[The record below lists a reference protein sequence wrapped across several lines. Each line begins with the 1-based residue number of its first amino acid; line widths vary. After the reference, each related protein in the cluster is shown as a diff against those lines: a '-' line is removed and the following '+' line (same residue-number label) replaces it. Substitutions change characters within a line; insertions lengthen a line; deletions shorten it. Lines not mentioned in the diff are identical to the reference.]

1 MQVDRKQLY
10 IIQGLSPSKIIVKS
24 YDTPIILISNNMIF
38 TSYKKYSITTTK
50 HKNYVI
56 NTLYKG
62 FEVFTIP
69 HEILKEKMLKEGVNI
84 GRM

>member
-1 MQVDRKQLY
+1 MQVDKKALY
-10 IIQGLSPSKIIVKS
+10 IVQGLTPSKTIIKS

-38 TSYKKYSITTTK
+38 TSYKKYSITTTR

-62 FEVFTIP
+62 LEVFTIP
-69 HEILKEKMLKEGVNI
+69 HETLKEKMKSEGVSI

>member
-1 MQVDRKQLY
+1 MQIDNKALY
-10 IIQGLSPSKIIVKS
+10 IVQGYTTGRSIIKS

-62 FEVFTIP
+62 LEVFTIP
-69 HEILKEKMLKEGVNI
+69 HKTLKQIMHDEGVSI